1 MILLLKLN
9 RYFQNVF
16 MIIRLKYFYESL
28 NIEVIVAPGPE
39 FAYAKFAQFPFKI

>member
-1 MILLLKLN
+1 MILLLKSN

-28 NIEVIVAPGPE
+28 NIEVIVASGPE
-39 FAYAKFAQFPFKI
+39 FVYAKFAQFPFKI

>member
-1 MILLLKLN
+1 MILLLKSN